1 MTEMFYY
8 IQLKTQYQKLIG
20 EYNLLIETYR
30 ELIVNNEEFTNMDNN
45 KSQNINYEDIIKD
58 NILFHQ
64 MINDYTRIVSGLQT
78 YISLLD
84 VKIKEFD

>member
-1 MTEMFYY
+1 MFYY

-30 ELIVNNEEFTNMDNN
+30 ELIVNNEEFTNMDNT

-64 MINDYTRIVSGLQT
+64 MIIIGNSVRPRRAIQT
-78 YISLLD
+78 S
-84 VKIKEFD
+84 